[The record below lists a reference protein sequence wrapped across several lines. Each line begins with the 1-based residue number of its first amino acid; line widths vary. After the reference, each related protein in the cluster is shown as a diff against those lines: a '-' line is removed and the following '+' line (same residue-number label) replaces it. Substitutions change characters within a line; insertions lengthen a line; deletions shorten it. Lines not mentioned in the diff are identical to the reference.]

1 MIKECNVISRNDLIM
16 VVTYGDTKVQLTS
29 DHKNTDTV
37 FVKYEREKYSISDKE
52 AYDLEISKEK
62 TKTQKKRI
70 KEVVEHENSEL

>member
-16 VVTYGDTKVQLTS
+16 VVTYGDTKVQLPS
-29 DHKNTDTV
+29 DRKNTDTV

>member
-16 VVTYGDTKVQLTS
+16 VVTYGDTKVQLPS
-29 DHKNTDTV
+29 DNKNTDTV